1 MVLLKRGFIY
11 VEECE
16 KGQEF
21 STAETASAGILG
33 VFENIE
39 EARAMT
45 CDGLPPG
52 VAGQTVQNIRF
63 MICYFCFS
71 LLIPGSRYFN
81 VSFEVVH

>member
-1 MVLLKRGFIY
+1 MCLPSRSATPRCLDRVFVVLLKSGFIY

-52 VAGQTVQNIRF
+52 VAGQTVSKI
-63 MICYFCFS
+63 S
-71 LLIPGSRYFN
+71 GS
-81 VSFEVVH
+81 